1 MSDPTAI
8 PAPFLWRRLHSLTGL
23 FFVLY
28 LFEHLLI
35 NSQAALW
42 IGEDGTG
49 FVEAVNAIHRIPFLP
64 FIEVGLLGVPIAL
77 HTFLGVRYLF
87 TAQQNSS
94 STDGSKPSLP
104 NYSRNHAYTW
114 QRYTS
119 WILLFGLIFH
129 VIHMRF
135 VEYPASTKEGSEHLY
150 MIRAQ
155 EDLGLRALSKR
166 LGVEIL
172 ESNQITESSP
182 WFSALQNKPLGQGEV
197 IAIAPSFGTADL
209 LVVRETF
216 KMPIMLAIYTLFVG
230 AACFHGFNGLWTFM
244 ISWGINL
251 TQPSQKYML
260 VFSHFLM
267 LLVAFFG
274 LAAIWGTYW
283 INLKQ

>member
-1 MSDPTAI
+1 MTDPTAI
-8 PAPFLWRRLHSLTGL
+8 PAPFLWRRIHSLTGL
-23 FFVLY
+23 FFTLY

-42 IGEDGTG
+42 LGGDGSG
-49 FVEAVNAIHRIPFLP
+49 FVEAVDAIHRLPFLP
-64 FIEVGLLGVPIAL
+64 FIEIFLLGVPIAL
-77 HTFLGVRYLF
+77 HTFLGVRYLL
-87 TAQQNSS
+87 TAESNSS
-94 STDGSKPSLP
+94 TTDGSKPSLP
-104 NYSRNHAYTW
+104 EYSRNKAYTW
-114 QRYTS
+114 QRITS
-119 WILLFGLIFH
+119 WILLLGLIFH

-135 VEYPASTKEGSEHLY
+135 VEYPASTNEGYEHLY
-150 MIRAQ
+150 MIRVQ
-155 EDLGLRALSKR
+155 EDEKLKSLSNR

-172 ESNQITESSP
+172 HSNEITESSP
-182 WFSALQNKPLGQGEV
+182 WYSALQSRPLQAGE
-197 IAIAPSFGTADL
+197 AIAVTPSFGTADL

-216 KMPIMLAIYTLFVG
+216 KMPLMIAIYTIFVL

-251 TQPSQKYML
+251 TQRSQKYML
-260 VFSHFLM
+260 GICYFLM

>member
-28 LFEHLLI
+28 LFEHLLV

-42 IGEDGTG
+42 IGDDGSG
-49 FVEAVNAIHRIPFLP
+49 FVDAVNAIHRIPFLP
-64 FIEVGLLGVPIAL
+64 FIELFLLGVPIAL
-77 HTFLGVRYLF
+77 HTFLGVRYLL
-87 TAQQNSS
+87 TAAPNSGL
-94 STDGSKPSLP
+94 TDGSKPSLP
-104 NYSRNHAYTW
+104 KYSRNRAYTW
-114 QRYTS
+114 QRITS

-135 VEYPASTKEGSEHLY
+135 VEFPASAKEGSEHLY
-150 MIRAQ
+150 MIRVQ
-155 EDLGLRALSKR
+155 EDEGIRSLSER

-172 ESNQITESSP
+172 DSKQVTESSP
-182 WFSALQNKPLGQGEV
+182 WFSALQKKPLRDGEV
-197 IAIAPSFGTADL
+197 LAIAPSFGTADL

-216 KMPIMLAIYTLFVG
+216 KMPLMIAIYTIFVL

-244 ISWGINL
+244 ITWGINL
-251 TQPSQKYML
+251 SQRSQRYML
-260 VFSHFLM
+260 GFSNFLM

>member
-1 MSDPTAI
+1 MTDPTAI
-8 PAPFLWRRLHSLTGL
+8 PAPFLWRRIHSLTGL
-23 FFVLY
+23 FFTLY
-28 LFEHLLI
+28 LIEHLLV

-42 IGEDGTG
+42 VGDDGSG

-64 FIEVGLLGVPIAL
+64 FIELFLLGVPIAL
-77 HTFLGVRYLF
+77 HTFLGVRYLL
-87 TAQQNSS
+87 TAESNSS
-94 STDGSKPSLP
+94 TTDGSKPSLP
-104 NYSRNHAYTW
+104 EYSRNKAYTW
-114 QRYTS
+114 QRITS

-155 EDLGLRALSKR
+155 EDSGLRSLSKR

-172 ESNQITESSP
+172 NSDEITESSP
-182 WFSALQNKPLGQGEV
+182 WYSSLQSKPLKPGEA
-197 IAIAPSFGTADL
+197 IAIAPSFGTAEL
-209 LVVRETF
+209 LIVRETF
-216 KMPIMLAIYTLFVG
+216 KMPLMIAIYTIFVL

-251 TQPSQKYML
+251 TQRSQRYML
-260 VFSHFLM
+260 GISYFLM

>member
-28 LFEHLLI
+28 LFEHLLV

-49 FVEAVNAIHRIPFLP
+49 FVDAVNAIHHLPFLP
-64 FIEVGLLGVPIAL
+64 FIEIGLLGVPIAL
-77 HTFLGVRYLF
+77 HTFLGLRYLL
-87 TAQQNSS
+87 TAQPNSGT
-94 STDGSKPSLP
+94 TDGSKPSLP

-135 VEYPASTKEGSEHLY
+135 VEYPASAKEGSEHLY

-155 EDLGLRALSKR
+155 EDSGLRTLSKR

-172 ESNQITESSP
+172 ESNQITDSSP
-182 WFSALQNKPLGQGEV
+182 WFSALQNKPLKPGEV

-216 KMPIMLAIYTLFVG
+216 KMPLMIAIYTIFVL

-251 TQPSQKYML
+251 SQRSQKYML
-260 VFSHFLM
+260 VFSNFLM